1 MSYEPTA
8 SDGGGAAAA
17 ATAATASGIAP
28 PGSSGVTDIQTRE
41 QFVTSVQKWVR
52 YDDQIQTL
60 NKQVKSLRDERTAL
74 TPQMTRYMEQHN
86 LHDNVIQISDGTLT
100 YKVETGRQG
109 FTQRFLADAL
119 LKYFNNDQARASE
132 CMEFIKSQ
140 REQTQTVT
148 LKRSYKAEEQ

>member
-17 ATAATASGIAP
+17 VAPGIAP

-74 TPQMTRYMEQHN
+74 TPQMTRYMEHNN
-86 LHDNVIQISDGTLT
+86 LHDNVIRISDGTLT

-109 FTQRFLADAL
+109 FTQRFLSDAL

-132 CMEFIKSQ
+132 CMDFIKSQ